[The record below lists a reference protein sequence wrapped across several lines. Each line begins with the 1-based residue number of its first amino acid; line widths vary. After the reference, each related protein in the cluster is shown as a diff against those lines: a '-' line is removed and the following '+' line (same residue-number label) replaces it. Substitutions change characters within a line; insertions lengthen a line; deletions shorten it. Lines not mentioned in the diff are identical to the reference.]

1 MNDPSENNPIL
12 VCDVDG
18 VVVDLSQRWWEWLV
32 SQSDFVDDT
41 IPTFEETKT
50 YYDYSIPF
58 ERIVQRDAAY
68 HFWKRER
75 LYDEAMPVEGSQ
87 SALESFKQ
95 AGWDIVFASHV
106 EGSHSLSKW
115 NFLKRNFSFD
125 GFMATREKHFLRA
138 NIVIDD
144 RAENLVKFPMDVFC
158 VLMDAPHNK
167 EVDTEALGIY
177 RLHSLN
183 EDTAKFLMKYWWKF
197 YAK

>member
-1 MNDPSENNPIL
+1 MTDNPTNIPIL

-18 VVVDLSQRWWEWLV
+18 VVVDLSKQWWEWLV
-32 SQSDFVDDT
+32 GQSDFNDDPCP
-41 IPTFEETKT
+41 IYEDVKK

-58 ERIVQRDAAY
+58 NGLVEKDVAY
-68 HFWKRER
+68 HFWKREL

-87 SALESFKQ
+87 KAVETFKQ
-95 AGWDIVFASHV
+95 AGWDIVFASHC
-106 EGSHSLSKW
+106 EGIHSKSKW
-115 NFLKRNFSFD
+115 EFLKRNFPVDS
-125 GFMATREKHFLRA
+125 FMATREKHFLRA
-138 NIVIDD
+138 NIAIDD

-167 EVDTEALGIY
+167 DVDEESLGLH

-183 EDTAKFLMKYWWKF
+183 EDTAEFLIKYWWKY

>member
-18 VVVDLSQRWWEWLV
+18 VVVDLSYRWWNWLV
-32 SQSDFVDDT
+32 NQSDFVDDT
-41 IPTFEETKT
+41 TPTFEETKV
-50 YYDYSIPF
+50 YYDYSILF
-58 ERIVQRDAAY
+58 EGIVDKDVAN
-68 HFWKRER
+68 HFWKMGH
-75 LYDEAMPVEGSQ
+75 LYDEAIPLEGSK

-95 AGWDIVFASHV
+95 TGWDIVFASHV
-106 EGSHSLSKW
+106 EGSHSLSKY

-144 RAENLVKFPMDVFC
+144 RAENLLKFPSDVFC

-167 EVDTEALGIY
+167 DVDEESFGLF